1 MRPAELLACQAD
13 LVQRFDNEDFCE
25 IITGSVSGP
34 YLPADAFTPDEHGL
48 IRHTKA
54 DRDKWRARVPDW
66 VKFESATAFQVWA
79 RAGMMIEV
87 TEHMVDLIN
96 WVANE
101 FEELDYVDLDLAP
114 GPYGMVHF
122 AKSVKATDVHGE
134 ELWTD
139 WMIWG
144 PVPGNVAGRRC
155 TGVLAFNDMVASP
168 DPQAV
173 TAMTEAQTDPLA
185 WGSIRHLGRWA
196 YSSFTSLYQDE
207 RMGPKEWPV
216 DDLVDT
222 IRRQGGSSLQMRI
235 VPTRNLTR
243 FVYALWTVMNQ
254 PIAVLEQHQV
264 DRATKRR
271 MTRMKIPPQVTVI
284 TLRRPEN
291 PHRPDE
297 EGHVEWQHHWIVR
310 GHPRWQAYGPHRQER
325 KLIWINPH
333 MKGNLDAPLHQSEK
347 VYRVS
352 R

>member
-13 LVQRFDNEDFCE
+13 LVHKFDVEEFCE

-34 YLPADAFTPDEHGL
+34 YRPPDAFKMDEFGMV
-48 IRHTKA
+48 RHTKA
-54 DRDKWRARVPDW
+54 DRDKWRSHVPDW
-66 VKFESATAFQVWA
+66 IKFEAATAFQTWA
-79 RAGMMIEV
+79 RSGMMIEV
-87 TEHMVDLIN
+87 TEHMVDLTN

-101 FEELDYVDLDLAP
+101 FEDLDHIDLDLAP
-114 GPYGMVHF
+114 APYGMVHF

-134 ELWTD
+134 PLWTD

-144 PVPGNVAGRRC
+144 PVPQRNIR
-155 TGVLAFNDMVASP
+155 TIGVLSFNDMIASP

-173 TAMTEAQTDPLA
+173 VAMTEAQNDPVVYD
-185 WGSIRHLGRWA
+185 SVRHLGRWA
-196 YSSFTSLYQDE
+196 YSSFVSVSQGE
-207 RMGPKEWPV
+207 RMGPQEWPV
-216 DDLVDT
+216 DELTATV
-222 IRRQGGSSLQMRI
+222 RKQGGTNLEQRI
-235 VPTRNLTR
+235 VPTRNLAR
-243 FVYALWTVMNQ
+243 FIYALWTVMNQ
-254 PIAVLEQHQV
+254 PIAVLEKHEP
-264 DRATKRR
+264 DRSTRRR

-310 GHPRWQAYGPHRQER
+310 GHPRWQAYGPRRSER
-325 KLIWINPH
+325 KLIWIGPH